1 MMAVEEETMMKNM
14 TMKMKREMNLKKMM
28 SKGKM
33 KKLEMMLKEEEEAAA
48 VAVAEKVAKE
58 PKGMEK
64 ILKNQLKR
72 IKMQS

>member
-33 KKLEMMLKEEEEAAA
+33 KKLEMMLKEEEEEE
-48 VAVAEKVAKE
+48 AVAEKVAKE
-58 PKGMEK
+58 PKGTEK

-72 IKMQS
+72 IKMLS

>member
-1 MMAVEEETMMKNM
+1 MMKNM

-33 KKLEMMLKEEEEAAA
+33 KKLEMMLKEEEEEAAA

-58 PKGMEK
+58 PKGTEK

-72 IKMQS
+72 IKMLS

>member
-33 KKLEMMLKEEEEAAA
+33 KKLEMMLKEAEEAA
-48 VAVAEKVAKE
+48 AVAEKVAKE

-72 IKMQS
+72 IKMLS

>member
-58 PKGMEK
+58 PKGTEK

-72 IKMQS
+72 IKMLS

>member
-33 KKLEMMLKEEEEAAA
+33 KKLEMMLKEEEEAA

-72 IKMQS
+72 IKMQN

>member
-1 MMAVEEETMMKNM
+1 MMKNM

>member
-33 KKLEMMLKEEEEAAA
+33 KKLEMMLKEEEEA
-48 VAVAEKVAKE
+48 VAEKVAKE
-58 PKGMEK
+58 PKGTEK

>member
-64 ILKNQLKR
+64 ILKNQSKR

>member
-1 MMAVEEETMMKNM
+1 MMKNM

-33 KKLEMMLKEEEEAAA
+33 KKLEMMLKEEEEEEAAA

-58 PKGMEK
+58 PKGTEK

-72 IKMQS
+72 IKMLS

>member
-1 MMAVEEETMMKNM
+1 MMKNM

-33 KKLEMMLKEEEEAAA
+33 KKLEMMLEEEEEAAA

-58 PKGMEK
+58 PKGTEK

-72 IKMQS
+72 IKMLS

>member
-33 KKLEMMLKEEEEAAA
+33 KKLEMMLKEEEAAA